1 MPHETL
7 ENLSALID
15 GELPSAD
22 AERARAHAASC
33 AECRAAMTKLEGA
46 SVAFKR
52 SGERPVPAGLATR
65 AKAHAKPSRSWMGK
79 LGLAAAFGAMLILLS
94 GVAAK
99 KFMPTLFNNIQQM
112 ISGAAGQMGSGG
124 GN

>member
-7 ENLSALID
+7 ETLSSLID

-22 AERARAHAASC
+22 AARARVHAASC
-33 AECRAAMTKLEGA
+33 AECGAAMAKLKGA
-46 SVAFKR
+46 SAAFKR
-52 SGERPVPAGLATR
+52 SGDHPVPVGLAAR
-65 AKAHAKPSRSWMGK
+65 SKAHAKPARSWAAR
-79 LGLAAAFGAMLILLS
+79 LGWAAAFGVILLLLS
-94 GVAAK
+94 GSVLK
-99 KFMPTLFNNIQQM
+99 TFMPTLFNNIQQM